1 MGASCLSAGKV
12 SGNDEEFIAMKIIKA
27 ASKKLDK
34 IYNRGLNRQARVE
47 EKVKKII
54 DDVRLFG
61 DEALLKYTRKFDGVK
76 MMPRQLKVSEI
87 EISGAYANISPNFVS
102 SLKVVIENV
111 NRFYRKQMRKSWRI
125 KGVEGAVLGEN
136 YTPLEKVGI
145 YIPAGTAPL
154 VSTVYMT
161 VLPAKLAGVK
171 KIVLVSPP
179 DKNGYINPHILV
191 IADLLK
197 VDEIYRV
204 GGAQGIAALAYGTKT
219 IPRVDKVVGPGNIY
233 VSEAKRQVFGMIDID
248 MIAGPTELVVIANR
262 FSDPKFI
269 IADLRAQ
276 AEHAKGLAILI
287 TNSKALAK
295 EVKSQLDGD
304 NGYIILTKN
313 LKQACEIANKI
324 APEHL
329 EILVQNPKGL
339 LKNIKNAGAVFLGPY
354 SPTAVGDYVAGP
366 SHVLPT
372 GGTARFFSGLSV
384 SDFVKSSHIISYSK
398 KALEKMREPL
408 EKIAG
413 IEGLQKHVD
422 SVKARFI

>member
-1 MGASCLSAGKV
+1 
-12 SGNDEEFIAMKIIKA
+12 MKIIRFT
-27 ASKKLDK
+27 SKKLEK
-34 IYNRGLNRQARVE
+34 IYNRSVIRQIRVE
-47 EKVKKII
+47 EKVKRII
-54 DDVRLFG
+54 DDVRIMG
-61 DEALLKYTRKFDGVK
+61 DDALIKYTRKFDKVK
-76 MMPRQLKVSEI
+76 LNWRQLKVSQI
-87 EISGAYANISPNFVS
+87 EIGGAYANISPNFVS
-102 SLKVVIENV
+102 SLKIIIENV
-111 NRFYRKQMRKSWRI
+111 NRFCRRQLRKSWRI
-125 KGVEGAVLGEN
+125 KGAEGTILGEN
-136 YTPLEKVGI
+136 YTPLERVGI

-171 KIVLVSPP
+171 KIVLISPP
-179 DKNGYINPHILV
+179 DKNGYINQHILV

-219 IPRVDKVVGPGNIY
+219 IPRVDKIVGPGNIY
-233 VSEAKRQVFGMIDID
+233 VSEAKRQVFGIVDID
-248 MIAGPTELVVIANR
+248 MIAGPTELVIIANR

-287 TNSKALAK
+287 TNSKSLAQ
-295 EVKSQLDGD
+295 EIKSQMVGD

-313 LKQACEIANKI
+313 LKQACEITNKI

-329 EILVQNPKGL
+329 EILVQNPKAL
-339 LKNIKNAGAVFLGPY
+339 VKNIKNAGAIFLGPY
-354 SPTAVGDYVAGP
+354 SPVALGDYIAGP

-372 GGTARFFSGLSV
+372 LGTARFFSGLGV
-384 SDFVKSSHIISYSK
+384 SDFIKSSHIISYSR
-398 KALEKMREPL
+398 KALEKVREPL

-413 IEGLQKHVD
+413 IEGLQKHLD
-422 SVKARFI
+422 SVKSRFI

>member
-1 MGASCLSAGKV
+1 
-12 SGNDEEFIAMKIIKA
+12 MKIIKA
-27 ASKKLDK
+27 ASKKLEK
-34 IYNRGLNRQARVE
+34 IYNRGQLRQLRVE
-47 EKVKKII
+47 EKVRKII
-54 DDVRLFG
+54 DDVRLLG
-61 DEALLKYTRKFDGVK
+61 DDALIKYTRKFDKVK
-76 MMPRQLKVSEI
+76 LSQRQLKVSQI
-87 EISGAYANISPNFVS
+87 EISGAYANISPHFVS

-111 NRFYRKQMRKSWRI
+111 NRFYRKQLRKSWRI
-125 KGVEGAVLGEN
+125 KGTEGVVLGEN
-136 YTPLEKVGI
+136 YTPLEKVGV

-171 KIVLVSPP
+171 KIVLISPP

-219 IPRVDKVVGPGNIY
+219 IPRVDKIVGPGNIY
-233 VSEAKRQVFGMIDID
+233 VSEAKRQVFGLVDID

-269 IADLRAQ
+269 VADLGAQ
-276 AEHAKGLAILI
+276 GEHAKGLAILI
-287 TNSKALAK
+287 TNSKSLAK
-295 EVKSQLDGD
+295 EVKSQMDGH
-304 NGYIILTKN
+304 NGFIILTKN
-313 LKQACEIANKI
+313 LKQAAEIANKI

-329 EILVQNPKGL
+329 EILVQNPQKL
-339 LKNIKNAGAVFLGPY
+339 LKDIKNAGAIFLGPY
-354 SPTAVGDYVAGP
+354 SPVALGDYVAGP

-372 GGTARFFSGLSV
+372 SGTARFFSGLNV
-384 SDFVKSSHIISYSK
+384 TDFIKSSHIISYSK
-398 KALEKMREPL
+398 KALEKIREPL

-422 SVKARFI
+422 SVKARFIQ

>member
-1 MGASCLSAGKV
+1 MR
-12 SGNDEEFIAMKIIKA
+12 IIKA
-27 ASKKLDK
+27 TSKKLDK
-34 IYNRGLNRQARVE
+34 IYTRGLSRQVRVE

-61 DEALLKYTRKFDGVK
+61 DEALLKYTKKFDGVK
-76 MMPRQLKVSEI
+76 LMPRQLKVSEI

-111 NRFYRKQMRKSWRI
+111 NRFYRKQLRKSWRI

-204 GGAQGIAALAYGTKT
+204 GGAQAIAALAYGTK
-219 IPRVDKVVGPGNIY
+219 IVPKVDKIVGPGNIY
-233 VSEAKRQVFGMIDID
+233 VSEAKRQVFGLVDID
-248 MIAGPTELVVIANR
+248 MIAGPTELVIIANR

-295 EVKSQLDGD
+295 EVSSQLDGD

-313 LKQACEIANKI
+313 LEQACEIANKI

-329 EILVQNPKGL
+329 EILVQNPNGL
-339 LKNIKNAGAVFLGPY
+339 VKHIKNAGAIFLGPY
-354 SPTAVGDYVAGP
+354 SPAAVGDYVAGP

-372 GGTARFFSGLSV
+372 NGTARFFSGLSV
-384 SDFVKSSHIISYSK
+384 FDFVKSCHIISYTK
-398 KALEKMREPL
+398 KSLEKMREPL

-413 IEGLQKHVD
+413 IEGLQKHVE
-422 SVKARFI
+422 SVKTRFI

>member
-1 MGASCLSAGKV
+1 
-12 SGNDEEFIAMKIIKA
+12 MKIIRFT
-27 ASKKLDK
+27 SKKLEK
-34 IYNRGLNRQARVE
+34 IYNRGQLRQQRVE
-47 EKVKKII
+47 EKVRKII

-61 DEALLKYTRKFDGVK
+61 DDALIKYTRKFDKVK
-76 MMPRQLKVSEI
+76 LSQRQLKVSQI
-87 EISGAYANISPNFVS
+87 EISGAYANISPHFVS
-102 SLKVVIENV
+102 SLKVIIENV
-111 NRFYRKQMRKSWRI
+111 NRFYGKQLRKSWRM
-125 KGVEGAVLGEN
+125 KGAEGVVLGEN
-136 YTPLEKVGI
+136 YTPLEKVGV

-171 KIVLVSPP
+171 KIVLISPP

-191 IADLLK
+191 VADLLK

-204 GGAQGIAALAYGTKT
+204 GGAQGVAALAYGTKT
-219 IPRVDKVVGPGNIY
+219 ITKVDKIVGPGNIY
-233 VSEAKRQVFGMIDID
+233 VSEAKRQVFGMVDID

-269 IADLRAQ
+269 VADLRAQ
-276 AEHAKGLAILI
+276 GEHAKGLAILI
-287 TNSKALAK
+287 TNSKGLAK
-295 EVKSQLDGD
+295 EVKSQLDGH

-313 LKQACEIANKI
+313 LKQAAEITNRI

-329 EILVQNPKGL
+329 EILVQNPQKL
-339 LKNIKNAGAVFLGPY
+339 LKDIKNAGAIFLGPY
-354 SPTAVGDYVAGP
+354 SPVALGDYVAGP

-372 GGTARFFSGLSV
+372 SGTARFFSGLSV
-384 SDFVKSSHIISYSK
+384 TDFIKSSHVISYSK
-398 KALEKMREPL
+398 KALEKIREPL

-422 SVKARFI
+422 SVKSRFI